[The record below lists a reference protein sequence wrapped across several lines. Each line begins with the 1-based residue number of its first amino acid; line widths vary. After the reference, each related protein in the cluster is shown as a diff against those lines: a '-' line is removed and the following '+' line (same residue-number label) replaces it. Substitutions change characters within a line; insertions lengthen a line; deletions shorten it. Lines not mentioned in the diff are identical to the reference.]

1 MRSRYTR
8 CNSSILNKSI
18 HSPSGS
24 RDGSNRES
32 YIFLQKELPV
42 RLANI
47 MKEISLL
54 PDPLLAMPS
63 VKLVM
68 SWLVCLPL
76 LLYPPPH
83 SPPPP
88 TSPTHPHYHTHPPS
102 PMPHS
107 PLPHPSASLL
117 SPSPASPILP
127 LFSPSSSFHLSQ
139 HIHVQYFGH
148 WTSMYHLCTSPTD
161 NRNSYLS

>member
-1 MRSRYTR
+1 MGVRATRAQHKSKYSETMRSRYTR
-8 CNSSILNKSI
+8 CNSPILNKSI

-76 LLYPPPH
+76 LLYHLHLILLHLQLLLHIPIIIHIPHLLCPILLYLILLLPSCPPPLLPPFSH
-83 SPPPP
+83 S
-88 TSPTHPHYHTHPPS
+88 SPHLPPS
-102 PMPHS
+102 
-107 PLPHPSASLL
+107 
-117 SPSPASPILP
+117 I
-127 LFSPSSSFHLSQ
+127 
-139 HIHVQYFGH
+139 
-148 WTSMYHLCTSPTD
+148 
-161 NRNSYLS
+161 